1 MGALFHASL
10 EGVPVSYIYKGMAA
24 GLAGASVLA
33 ALLLINAETG
43 FIPELDFVALV
54 GHLTGTGMTGGWIVH
69 FMFSAAVGALF
80 AWLDPDL
87 PGDSLRQRG
96 IILAGAAWLLM
107 MFFLMPLGGS
117 GFFGLNVGI
126 LLPLATLGLHIIF
139 GAVMGGIY
147 GWLLLQSTPLR
158 YRQREI

>member
-1 MGALFHASL
+1 M
-10 EGVPVSYIYKGMAA
+10 SYIYKGMAA

-69 FMFSAAVGALF
+69 FIFSAAVGGLF

-96 IILAGAAWLLM
+96 IILAGATWLLM
-107 MFFLMPLGGS
+107 MFFVMPLGGS
-117 GFFGLNVGI
+117 GFFGLNVGV
-126 LLPLATLGLHIIF
+126 LLPLATLLLHIIF
-139 GAVMGGIY
+139 GGVMGGIY